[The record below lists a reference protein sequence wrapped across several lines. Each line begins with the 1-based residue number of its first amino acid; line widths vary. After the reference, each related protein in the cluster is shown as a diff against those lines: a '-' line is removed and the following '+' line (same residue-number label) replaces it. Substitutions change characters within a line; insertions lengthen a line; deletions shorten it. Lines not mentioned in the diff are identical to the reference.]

1 MDRNRVPLGWARV
14 GGVDRYGGHAIS
26 CLFFVIDTF
35 TVMLQKKKKRK
46 LKKVRAFFVGFVVV
60 VFLVLFPTPTVIKVI
75 NKNVL
80 KTFKNIF
87 FKCQRTC
94 S

>member
-35 TVMLQKKKKRK
+35 TVMLQKKKKK

-60 VFLVLFPTPTVIKVI
+60 VFLVLFPTPY
-75 NKNVL
+75 
-80 KTFKNIF
+80 
-87 FKCQRTC
+87 CY
-94 S
+94 

>member
-35 TVMLQKKKKRK
+35 TVMLQKKQ
-46 LKKVRAFFVGFVVV
+46 KKVKKSKGFFCWFCCCC
-60 VFLVLFPTPTVIKVI
+60 FSCSFPHPILL
-75 NKNVL
+75 L
-80 KTFKNIF
+80 K
-87 FKCQRTC
+87 
-94 S
+94 